1 MVSAAEEPS
10 MKIENL
16 RTEKRSNRV
25 AAFAT
30 VTWEDSDRPRQELF
44 FETDSIYADS
54 LSCNPNAFLIACAIP
69 ALHFKETRLYLEDEV
84 CPELV
89 EGLNTAMHWLRHWY
103 YEPERRIVAIECR
116 KQGKFSDTQN
126 PKRAGIFFSGGVDS
140 FATLKLN
147 RRNFPASHP
156 WAIKDGLV
164 AYGLELD
171 KPEAFEYLLDS
182 LKNAVSIA
190 GLQLIPVN
198 TNIYLEY
205 RDADRKDNFDFWTY
219 KFQGA
224 VLAAIAHAFA
234 RRLGVMSIAATYDL
248 SYLSVWGSHPL
259 LDPNYSSVDLRIR
272 HDGLVLSRLQKV
284 ELIKDWELAL
294 SHLRVCNQG
303 QRYEAG
309 KLNCGRCEK
318 CIRTALELLV
328 VGRLDRCTTL
338 PYDDVTAD
346 MVRKYANIH
355 SDYNE
360 SCYLDLIPALNQ
372 RGRKDLVQAIEYRLD
387 IYHAKNRKKNP
398 LIEKI
403 RRFDQERLNGRISGI
418 KRRLEKIRIS

>member
-1 MVSAAEEPS
+1 

-16 RTEKRSNRV
+16 RTEKRGHQI
-25 AAFAT
+25 AALAT
-30 VTWEDSDRPRQELF
+30 VTWEDNDHPRQELF

-54 LSCNPNAFLIACAIP
+54 LSCNPNAFLLACAIP
-69 ALHFKETRLYLEDEV
+69 ALHFKEKRIVLEDEV

-89 EGLNTAMHWLRHWY
+89 DGLNTAMHWLRQWY
-103 YEPERRIVAIECR
+103 YEPERKIVAIEAR
-116 KQGKFSDTQN
+116 KQGALSNGLKA
-126 PKRAGIFFSGGVDS
+126 KRAGTFFSGGVDS

-147 RRNFPASHP
+147 RLNFAASHP

-171 KPEAFEYLLDS
+171 KVEAFDYVLDYLKIAAS
-182 LKNAVSIA
+182 EA
-190 GLQLIPVN
+190 GLQLIPVR

-205 RDADRKDNFDFWTY
+205 READRQNNFDFWTY

-234 RRLGVMSIAATYDL
+234 KRLGVMSIAATYDL
-248 SYLSVWGSHPL
+248 AYLNKWGSHPL

-294 SHLRVCNQG
+294 RHLRVCNQG

-309 KLNCGRCEK
+309 NLNCGRCEK

-328 VGRLDRCTTL
+328 VGRLDRCTAL
-338 PYDDVTAD
+338 PCDDVTGD
-346 MVRKYANIH
+346 MIRQYANIH

-360 SCYLDLIPALNQ
+360 SCYLDLIPALNK
-372 RGRKDLVQAIEYRLD
+372 RGRKDLVQAIAYRLD
-387 IYHAKNRKKNP
+387 IYHAKKQKKNP
-398 LIEKI
+398 LLEKI
-403 RRFDQERLNGRISGI
+403 RRFDQEKLNGRISGI
-418 KRRLEKIRIS
+418 KKRFKRIRTS